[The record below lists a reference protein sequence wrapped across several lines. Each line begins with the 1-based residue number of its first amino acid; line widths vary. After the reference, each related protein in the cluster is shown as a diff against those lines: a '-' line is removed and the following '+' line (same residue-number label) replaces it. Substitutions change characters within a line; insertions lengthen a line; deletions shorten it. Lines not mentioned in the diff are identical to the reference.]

1 MCEFNIFF
9 QKTEEEVQTKSVRE
23 KITQRCQVR
32 SFLHYLFT
40 LLSVYLEN
48 MYDQFIH

>member
-1 MCEFNIFF
+1 MCEFISFF

-32 SFLHYLFT
+32 SFLHY
-40 LLSVYLEN
+40 
-48 MYDQFIH
+48 FIICLPGKYV